1 MQEIQQEF
9 VRLRAIFADQVLTI
23 QILGPESGQEW
34 TTDPDMLEVYLGLS
48 TLKRAARTLQIV
60 RQEDLDEARIDIG
73 VSYEVYEA
81 AENQE
86 SNPDEPVEPCEGPDG
101 KRYLPVEP
109 EYRLDSAVLSVRQ
122 SGILAVK
129 ILFKD
134 NRDYLY
140 ATLGPIDELLTAA
153 GVSAESSSAVDQ
165 FVEEVAN
172 LSIWE
177 YDRDDGTPYE
187 ECEEPDD
194 GFMDSHEALMTL
206 IEKARKLRS

>member
-1 MQEIQQEF
+1 MQKTQQEV
-9 VRLRAIFADQVLTI
+9 VRRRTTFADQQLTV
-23 QILGPESGQEW
+23 QVLGPESAQEW

-48 TLKRAARTLQIV
+48 ALKRAARTLQIV
-60 RQEDLDEARIDIG
+60 RQEGLDEARIDIG

-101 KRYLPVEP
+101 KHYLPVEP
-109 EYRLDSAVLSVRQ
+109 EYRLDSAVLTVRS

-140 ATLGPIDELLTAA
+140 AMLGMIDELLTAA
-153 GVSAESSSAVDQ
+153 GVSAEPASAADQ

-172 LSIWE
+172 LSIWG
-177 YDRDDGTPYE
+177 YDRDDGTPYK